1 MFSQVTSF
9 DIEDHTMGLFHW
21 FDKSSKWKSLLKN
34 IMSFVTLTIQRLLNL
49 YQFTG
54 CAWKCVLIVNLNN
67 MKAENPTSNLLQ
79 LLVIVLDV

>member
-1 MFSQVTSF
+1 
-9 DIEDHTMGLFHW
+9 
-21 FDKSSKWKSLLKN
+21 
-34 IMSFVTLTIQRLLNL
+34 MSFVTLTIQRLLNL

-54 CAWKCVLIVNLNN
+54 CPWKCVLIVNLNN

>member
-1 MFSQVTSF
+1 
-9 DIEDHTMGLFHW
+9 
-21 FDKSSKWKSLLKN
+21 
-34 IMSFVTLTIQRLLNL
+34 MSFVTLTIQRLLNL

-79 LLVIVLDV
+79 LLVIVLGV